1 LNFYGFLTG
10 VYNKVIQGIFM
21 RKFSIP
27 AAILFSL
34 ILVFKSAFCAVLL
47 DRVVATVND
56 EVITWSELMSVIA
69 IEGRDYLSDL
79 SDEERGKRLQELE
92 RPFLNSLVEMKLQL
106 QQAHR
111 MGLDVSASEVDSAIE
126 DIKQKYEVSEETLI
140 NSLQSEGLS
149 MRDYRNRL
157 GEQILLQKV
166 INQAVRINVVV
177 SDLDI
182 EEYYEENRDK
192 FGSEEVKLKIRQIF
206 FTMADYSSE
215 RDVIESRAGEVVHR
229 LKQGEDFG
237 ELARQYSEDPS
248 GKFGGDLG
256 FVELGSLLKEVEDV
270 ALSLKPGEVSEPFW
284 SSAGLHIIKL
294 EDKIEGGGIAEAR
307 QKIKEILFK
316 KAFEES
322 YHEWR
327 TGLRE
332 NAYIEISL

>member
-1 LNFYGFLTG
+1 
-10 VYNKVIQGIFM
+10 
-21 RKFSIP
+21 
-27 AAILFSL
+27 
-34 ILVFKSAFCAVLL
+34 
-47 DRVVATVND
+47 
-56 EVITWSELMSVIA
+56 
-69 IEGRDYLSDL
+69 
-79 SDEERGKRLQELE
+79 
-92 RPFLNSLVEMKLQL
+92 
-106 QQAHR
+106 
-111 MGLDVSASEVDSAIE
+111 
-126 DIKQKYEVSEETLI
+126 
-140 NSLQSEGLS
+140 

-166 INQAVRINVVV
+166 INHAVRSTVVV
-177 SDLDI
+177 SDLEI

-206 FTMADYSSE
+206 FTLADYTRE
-215 RDVIESRAGEVVHR
+215 RDVIESRAGEIVDR

-256 FVELGSLLKEVEDV
+256 YVELGSLLKEVEDV
-270 ALSLKPGEVSEPFW
+270 ALSMKPGEVSEPFW

-316 KAFEES
+316 KAFEDS